1 MCRHPKPDW
10 DCKFTMS
17 EANTSTIFAA
27 KLTPYR
33 SLGRKG
39 FLVLMICL
47 SLICFTAG
55 AAFYAIGAWPVLGF
69 FGLDVLIIFI
79 AFKLNYRA
87 AREYEVITLSN
98 DALDIKQVSAKGTEN
113 QHSFN
118 PFWVRLAIER
128 KEDEGV
134 TGLTLTS
141 HGESLK
147 VGNFLNPGDRETFGN
162 ALQDALRRARQPVFS

>member
-1 MCRHPKPDW
+1 
-10 DCKFTMS
+10 MS
-17 EANTSTIFAA
+17 ELEATTIFAA

-39 FLVLMICL
+39 FLVLMTCL
-47 SLICFTAG
+47 SLICFVAG
-55 AAFYAIGAWPVLGF
+55 MAFYAIGAWPVFGF

-79 AFKLNYRA
+79 AFKLNYRS
-87 AREYEVITLSN
+87 ARQYEEITLSN
-98 DALDIKQVSAKGTEN
+98 DVLDIRQVSAKGKEQ

-141 HGESLK
+141 HGNSLS
-147 VGNFLNPGDRETFGN
+147 VGGFLNPDDRETFGS
-162 ALQDALRRARQPVFS
+162 ALQDALQKARRPVFS

>member
-1 MCRHPKPDW
+1 MPEP
-10 DCKFTMS
+10 
-17 EANTSTIFAA
+17 EAATLFAA

-47 SLICFTAG
+47 SLICFIAG
-55 AAFYAIGAWPVLGF
+55 AAFYAIGAWPVFGF
-69 FGLDVLIIFI
+69 FGLDVLVIFI

-87 AREYEVITLSN
+87 AREYEVITLSS
-98 DALDIKQVSAKGTEN
+98 DALDIRKVSATGLESM
-113 QHSFN
+113 HSFN

-141 HGESLK
+141 HGQSLK

-162 ALQDALRRARQPVFS
+162 ALQDALRKARQPVLS

>member
-1 MCRHPKPDW
+1 
-10 DCKFTMS
+10 MS
-17 EANTSTIFAA
+17 ETETATIFAA

-39 FLVLMICL
+39 FLILMICL
-47 SLICFTAG
+47 SLICFVAG
-55 AAFYAIGAWPVLGF
+55 IAFYAIGAWPVFGF
-69 FGLDVLIIFI
+69 FGLDVLVIFI

-87 AREYEVITLSN
+87 AREYEVITLSS
-98 DALDIKQVSAKGTEN
+98 DALEIKQVSAKGIEKE
-113 QHSFN
+113 HSFN

-141 HGESLK
+141 HGKSLNI
-147 VGNFLNPGDRETFGN
+147 GGFLNPGDRETFGN
-162 ALQDALRRARQPVFS
+162 ALRDALRKARRPVFS

>member
-1 MCRHPKPDW
+1 
-10 DCKFTMS
+10 MS
-17 EANTSTIFAA
+17 ETGATTIFAA

-47 SLICFTAG
+47 SLICFVAG
-55 AAFYAIGAWPVLGF
+55 AAFYAIGAWPVIGF
-69 FGLDVLIIFI
+69 FGLDILIIFI

-87 AREYEVITLSN
+87 AREYETITLSN
-98 DALDIKQVSAKGTEN
+98 DALDISRVSARGEEN

-147 VGNFLNPGDRETFGN
+147 VGSFLNPSDRESFGN
-162 ALQDALRRARQPVFS
+162 ALQDALRKARRPVFS

>member
-1 MCRHPKPDW
+1 MTAP
-10 DCKFTMS
+10 
-17 EANTSTIFAA
+17 EATTIFAA
-27 KLTPYR
+27 RLTPYR

-39 FLVLMICL
+39 FLVLMVCL
-47 SLICFTAG
+47 SLICFVAG
-55 AAFYAIGAWPVLGF
+55 IAFYAIGAWPVFGF
-69 FGLDVLIIFI
+69 FGLDVLVIFI

-98 DALDIKQVSAKGTEN
+98 DTLEIRQVSAKGVERE
-113 QHSFN
+113 HSFN

-141 HGESLK
+141 HGQSLN
-147 VGNFLNPGDRETFGN
+147 VGHFLNPGDRETFGH
-162 ALQDALRRARQPVFS
+162 ALQDALRKARKPVFS

>member
-1 MCRHPKPDW
+1 MPEPK
-10 DCKFTMS
+10 
-17 EANTSTIFAA
+17 NTTIFAA

-47 SLICFTAG
+47 SLICFVAG
-55 AAFYAIGAWPVLGF
+55 AAFYAIGAWPVFGF
-69 FGLDVLIIFI
+69 LGLDVLIIFI

-98 DALDIKQVSAKGTEN
+98 ETLDIRQVSAKGAEN
-113 QHSFN
+113 QYSFN

-141 HGESLK
+141 HGKSLN
-147 VGNFLNPGDRETFGN
+147 VGSFLNPGDRETFGN
-162 ALQDALRRARQPVFS
+162 ALQDALRKARQPVFS